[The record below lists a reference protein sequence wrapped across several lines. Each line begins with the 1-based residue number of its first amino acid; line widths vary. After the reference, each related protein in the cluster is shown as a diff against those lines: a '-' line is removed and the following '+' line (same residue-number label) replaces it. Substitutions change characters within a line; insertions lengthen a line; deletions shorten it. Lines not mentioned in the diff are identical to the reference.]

1 MMKKEIYNFTW
12 EEFTSNNATDIANM
26 GISFNVRNLL
36 VDYIT
41 DIFEPEDTE
50 TMRLELIIS
59 GSTLYTLFIYVPDCD
74 KYYHIDANVVIT
86 FLVDSHEDTILHAHI
101 IDTCYCTLC
110 ADVVVK
116 NGSLEQIHVKEY

>member
-1 MMKKEIYNFTW
+1 MMKKEDYNFTW
-12 EEFTSNNATDIANM
+12 KEFTSNNATDITNM

-50 TMRLELIIS
+50 TMRLELIVS
-59 GSTLYTLFIYVPDCD
+59 ESLYTLFIHVPDCD
-74 KYYHIDANVVIT
+74 TYYHIDANVVIT
-86 FLVDSHEDTILHAHI
+86 FLVDREEETILHAHM

-110 ADVVVK
+110 ADLVVK
-116 NGSLEQIHVKEY
+116 SGKLEQVHVKEY